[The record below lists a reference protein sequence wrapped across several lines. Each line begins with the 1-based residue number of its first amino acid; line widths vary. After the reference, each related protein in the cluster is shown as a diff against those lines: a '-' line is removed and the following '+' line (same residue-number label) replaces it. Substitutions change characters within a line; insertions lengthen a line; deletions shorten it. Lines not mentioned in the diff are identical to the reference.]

1 MSDAEPGPGAL
12 APLSVESDL
21 TVAINGGQA
30 DVESTGQRLLVG
42 FRSLP
47 DAMRAARG
55 QPTSAGSSLQP
66 LLAMTDLTVE
76 VRARDHTVAV
86 AGADA
91 RPGPVSRLLGLAPLE
106 VRISG
111 VLGAL
116 GSEAAAL
123 L

>member
-1 MSDAEPGPGAL
+1 VSDAESATGTL

-21 TVAINGGQA
+21 SVAINGGQA
-30 DVESTGQRLLVG
+30 EVESTGRRLLVR

-55 QPTSAGSSLQP
+55 KPSDAGSLQA
-66 LLAMTDLTVE
+66 LLVATDLTVE

-91 RPGPVSRLLGLAPLE
+91 RPGAVSRLLGVAPVE

-111 VLGAL
+111 ALGAL
-116 GSEAAAL
+116 GAEAAAL
-123 L
+123 F